1 MPPRVVKNAIVAGA
15 QDMPEIAGKLLA
27 WMKGALWAQGLQR
40 RKSPCQQLQRHHSI
54 SGSEL
59 GAPTILAG
67 IGGTRKPEKAA
78 GIRHRLHPARRLRR
92 ARRKSLRAQRLQRC
106 KSPCQRLQSHDSI
119 RGGGSQLGAPD
130 MLACI
135 GGTQKPVK
143 AAGIRHGLHPAR
155 RVRRASHTTP
165 LATLRQASVNCNRA
179 LARLRPANR

>member
-1 MPPRVVKNAIVAGA
+1 MPSARLRQASVNCNRALARLRPAKI
-15 QDMPEIAGKLLA
+15 PSIEIPWLRRGR
-27 WMKGALWAQGLQR
+27 LQHSFFR
-40 RKSPCQQLQRHHSI
+40 RRHHSI
-54 SGSEL
+54 SGSQL
-59 GAPTILAG
+59 GAPTILAC
-67 IGGTRKPEKAA
+67 IGGAKLPEKAA

-106 KSPCQRLQSHDSI
+106 KSPCQRLQSHHSI

-130 MLACI
+130 MLACS
-135 GGTQKPVK
+135 GGTRKPVK